1 MHTIGIDLG
10 TTNSL
15 VAVWMEEGPI
25 IIPNVFGNNL
35 TPSIVSIDENNEV
48 IVGEAAKERLI
59 TNSDCTASCFKR
71 FMGTNKVYNLGGRN
85 FRPEELSS
93 FVLRSLKED
102 AEVFL
107 GEPVTEAIISVPAY
121 FNDKQRK
128 ATKKAAELAGFTV
141 ERLINEPTSA
151 AIAYGLNDPEQES
164 KFMVLD
170 LGGGTFDVSI
180 LEMFDGVMEVHAI
193 AGDNYLGGEDF
204 TEIIIDH
211 FLKESSLKMEDLT
224 PKEHSI
230 LYKKAEAGKFALG
243 QKRNAVI
250 KMTIK
255 DTELEV
261 QITPEQYENLCSPL
275 MRRFMKPIERALR
288 DATFSIKDIDNAL
301 LIGGATRM
309 PIFRNYISKLIGK
322 LPYVNINPDEAV
334 ALGTAI
340 QAAIKERNEALKEI
354 VLTDVCPYTLG
365 VEVMRQTA
373 PDKYTEGHF
382 SPIIERNT
390 TIPVSRVE
398 SYVTV
403 SDNQGKLK
411 FEVFQGE
418 SRLTSENLKLGE
430 IEVVVPRGKAGTQ
443 QAEVRF
449 TYDINGI
456 LEVEATVQSTG
467 LKERIVI
474 EQNPGQM
481 TNEEIERHLDSIKH
495 LKMHPRN
502 QQINKLLIERGN
514 RLYEECLGDMRDYVS
529 GLMSHFEGILDGQNE
544 FEIRKEVEHLSETLN
559 ELEGIKDDC
568 EE

>member
-1 MHTIGIDLG
+1 MYTVGIDLG

-15 VAVWMEEGPI
+15 VAVWMEDGPV
-25 IIPNVFGNNL
+25 IIPNIFGKNL
-35 TPSIVSIDENNEV
+35 TPSIVSIDKNNEV

-59 TNSDCTASCFKR
+59 TYPDCTASCFKR

-102 AEVFL
+102 AETFL

-141 ERLINEPTSA
+141 ERLINEPTAA
-151 AIAYGLNDPEQES
+151 AIAYGLNDPEQEC
-164 KFMVLD
+164 KFIVLD

-204 TEIIIDH
+204 TELIIDY
-211 FLKESSLKMEDLT
+211 FMEKSSLKLADLT
-224 PKEHSI
+224 PKEQSI
-230 LYKKAEAGKFALG
+230 LYKKAEAGKFELV
-243 QKRNAVI
+243 QKQNTVI
-250 KMTIK
+250 KMNIK
-255 DTELEV
+255 DSGFEV
-261 QITPEQYENLCSPL
+261 QITPENYENLCLPL
-275 MRRFMKPIERALR
+275 IRRFMKPIERALR
-288 DATFSIKDIDNAL
+288 DASFDIKDIDNAL

-309 PIFRNYISKLIGK
+309 PTFRNYVSKLMGK

-365 VEVMRQTA
+365 VGTTHRIAEG
-373 PDKYTEGHF
+373 KYSRGHF

-390 TIPVSRVE
+390 VIPVSRVE
-398 SYVTV
+398 RYCTI
-403 SDNQGKLK
+403 SDDQKRILL
-411 FEVFQGE
+411 EVFQGE
-418 SRLTSENLKLGE
+418 NRLTSENLKLGE
-430 IEVVVPRGKAGTQ
+430 IGVIVPSGKAGME
-443 QAEVRF
+443 EVDIRF

-456 LEVEATVQSTG
+456 LEVEATVVSTG
-467 LKERIVI
+467 RKKSIVI
-474 EQNPGQM
+474 EQNPGHM
-481 TNEEIERHLDSIKH
+481 TNEEIERNLDFIKH
-495 LKMHPRN
+495 LKIHPRD
-502 QQINKLLIERGN
+502 QQINKLLLERGN

-529 GLMSHFEGILDGQNE
+529 EIMSHFEVVLEGQNE
-544 FEIRKEVEHLSETLN
+544 FEIRKEVAKLSEILDKM
-559 ELEGIKDDC
+559 EGINDDSK
-568 EE
+568 

>member
-1 MHTIGIDLG
+1 MHTVGIDLG

-25 IIPNVFGNNL
+25 IIPNVFGKNL

-59 TNSDCTASCFKR
+59 TYSDCTASCFKR
-71 FMGTNKVYNLGGRN
+71 FMGTDKVYNLGGRK

-141 ERLINEPTSA
+141 ERLINEPTAA
-151 AIAYGLNDPEQES
+151 AIAYGLNDPEQET

-204 TEIIIDH
+204 TELIIDY

-230 LYKKAEAGKFALG
+230 LYKKAEAGKFALC
-243 QKRNAVI
+243 QKQNAVI
-250 KMTIK
+250 KMLIK
-255 DTELEV
+255 DTEREV
-261 QITPEQYENLCSPL
+261 QLTPEKYENLCLPL

-288 DATFSIKDIDNAL
+288 DASFSINDIDNAL

-322 LPYVNINPDEAV
+322 LPYVSINPDEAV

-340 QAAIKERNEALKEI
+340 QAAIKERKEALKEI

-365 VEVMRQTA
+365 VEVMRQIT
-373 PDKYTEGHF
+373 PDKLSDGHF

-390 TIPVSRVE
+390 IIPVSREE
-398 SYVTV
+398 SYVTIA
-403 SDNQGKLK
+403 DNQVKLK

-430 IEVVVPRGKAGTQ
+430 IEIAVPRGRAGSEI
-443 QAEVRF
+443 ANVRF

-456 LEVEATVQSTG
+456 LEVEATVLSTG

-481 TNEEIERHLDSIKH
+481 TKEEIERHLDSIKH
-495 LKMHPRN
+495 LKIHPRD

-514 RLYEECLGDMRDYVS
+514 RLYEECLGEMRDYVS
-529 GLMSHFEGILDGQNE
+529 RLMTHFEGVLSSQNE
-544 FEIRKEVEHLSETLN
+544 FEIRKEVTQLSEILDK
-559 ELEGIKDDC
+559 LEGRKDDS